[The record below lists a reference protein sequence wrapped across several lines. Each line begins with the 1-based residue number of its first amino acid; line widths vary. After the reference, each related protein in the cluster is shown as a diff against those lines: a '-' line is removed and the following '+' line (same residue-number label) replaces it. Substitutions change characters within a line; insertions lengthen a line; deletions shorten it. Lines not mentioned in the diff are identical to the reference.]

1 MTSKLSP
8 VILFSNVSQRGDSMG
23 NDSSIQRTP
32 ATLEDN
38 LKKALTE
45 LLILH
50 LLSRRE
56 HYIGELTETLR
67 QESDGNLTIVFP
79 YAVIY
84 RMIRAG
90 YIIETS
96 KHNAPD
102 GRRRQYYGITETGR
116 GYLAELLKVYDR
128 IHRSVNM
135 IVEGKKNESEL

>member
-1 MTSKLSP
+1 MYIY
-8 VILFSNVSQRGDSMG
+8 VRRERMG
-23 NDSSIQRTP
+23 NDSKLQRTP
-32 ATLEDN
+32 ASLEDN

-45 LLILH
+45 LLMLQ

-67 QESDGNLTIVFP
+67 RESDGALAIVFP

-102 GRRRQYYGITETGR
+102 GRRRQYYGITEAGR
-116 GYLAELLKVYDR
+116 DYLAELLRVYER
-128 IHRSVNM
+128 IHRSVTL
-135 IVEGKKNESEL
+135 IVEGKRDESESEL